1 MSNQMVNAEYV
12 MNALDVSKNTAYR
25 IIRALNAELEGSG
38 VRTIAG
44 RVSLAYFEAKY
55 FAVPDEKGVRHGD

>member
-25 IIRALNAELEGSG
+25 IIRALNAELENSG

-44 RVSLAYFEAKY
+44 RVNLTYFERKY
-55 FAVPDEKGVRHGD
+55 FAVPDGKEARNGD

>member
-38 VRTIAG
+38 VRTVAA
-44 RVSLAYFEAKY
+44 RVSLA
-55 FAVPDEKGVRHGD
+55 